1 MNVSSLLEFLRRELA
16 PTPGRGAATF
26 RLTLSCVAATIPIL
40 THHIPHGLI
49 AMITIFLI
57 TKEDTSTTLL
67 GSILA
72 LMGVTLGLGTA
83 LLALKISLDIPW
95 LRLCFFAAF
104 LFGGLFLKRIL
115 AIEGL
120 GSAIGLPAA
129 LEMILPDVPVVPGIF
144 SPSPEFLVEFV
155 LWCWLCVF
163 VGLSVNLGVQ
173 LLLGPDPLTLLE
185 QELGARFRAVEEI
198 LRRLGGAP
206 VPSSAAPTASLES
219 LVTAGMSRQVELLKT
234 ASLTHA
240 WARQRHEELAAII
253 TLVDRLVTDAEALRT
268 LAPPAGAAAQASL
281 LRVAD
286 ACARTRRAFG
296 ERRLP
301 PPPAGMASAGAADPT
316 SAALP
321 PLADME
327 RVLDEI
333 AVVVRVRT
341 AGRSADARLHLLV
354 PDAFTNPEYVRFAI
368 KGALSAM
375 ICYLLWV
382 GFDYRGIY
390 TSVITCFVV
399 SLSTVGA
406 SNQKGLLRF
415 GGAAVGGGMA
425 LISLVYL
432 FPNAETIG
440 GFWLVFGAGTAIS
453 AWGNFGSPRISYGGY
468 QVGLAF
474 FKGALHDFGPSRN
487 LTVLRDR
494 LMGVGLG
501 LIVFGIIEHVLWP
514 ARAVDRM
521 RERLGEMLRAL
532 AELARVCGGRGT
544 IREGAV
550 DAQRRLISQQVAD
563 VQGFIE
569 STKFEIAPG
578 SSDIA
583 RLTGD
588 AQSVFLVLLAIARDD
603 SGRAALPAHVREATE
618 RLGTS
623 VASCLAAAADH
634 LQGKGAPPL
643 IDVAETLGA
652 VERSIAEQTQLD
664 AGSAEVWQ
672 GRRAL
677 YRELVAAV
685 KRLAQAEPRQTAGLT
700 NMPSSVRVR
709 PCPSGRG

>member
-1 MNVSSLLEFLRRELA
+1 MTASALLEFLRRELA
-16 PTPGRGAATF
+16 PTPGRGGATL
-26 RLTLSCVAATIPIL
+26 RLTLACLATTIPIL
-40 THHIPHGLI
+40 THHIPHGLVALI
-49 AMITIFLI
+49 VMFLI
-57 TKEDTSTTLL
+57 TQEDTSATLL
-67 GSILA
+67 GSILGLIGA
-72 LMGVTLGLGTA
+72 TIGLGTG
-83 LLALKISLDIPW
+83 LLALEISLDIPW
-95 LRLCFFAAF
+95 LRVGFFAAF
-104 LFGGLFLKRIL
+104 LFGGLFLKRVL

-129 LEMILPDVPVVPGIF
+129 LVMILPDVPVIPGIF

-155 LWCWLCVF
+155 LWIWLCVAL
-163 VGLSVNLGVQ
+163 GLAVNLGVQ
-173 LLLGPDPLTLLE
+173 LLLAPGDPLTLFE
-185 QELGARFRAVEEI
+185 RELDTRLRVVEET
-198 LRRLGGAP
+198 LRGLGGTP
-206 VPSSAAPTASLES
+206 LPSSSAPTPSLES
-219 LVTAGMSRQVELLKT
+219 LATAGMSRPLALLKT
-234 ASLTHA
+234 ASLTRA
-240 WARQRHEELAAII
+240 WARQRHEELSAII
-253 TLVDRLVTDAEALRT
+253 TLVDRMVTDAAGLWAMAPALGV
-268 LAPPAGAAAQASL
+268 GARASL
-281 LRVAD
+281 LRVANG
-286 ACARTRRAFG
+286 CARTRRAFA

-301 PPPAGMASAGAADPT
+301 GPPEEAAAAE
-316 SAALP
+316 SAAGLP
-321 PLADME
+321 LLADME
-327 RVLDEI
+327 RALEEI
-333 AVVVRVRT
+333 ALVERVR
-341 AGRSADARLHLLV
+341 APAERPSEARLSLLL
-354 PDAFTNPEYVRFAI
+354 PDAFANPEYVRFAV
-368 KGALSAM
+368 KGALSAL

-399 SLSTVGA
+399 SLTTIGA

-415 GGAAVGGGMA
+415 GGAAAGGGMA
-425 LISLVYL
+425 LIALVYL
-432 FPNAETIG
+432 FPNTETLG
-440 GFWLVFGAGTAIS
+440 GFWLVFGVGSAIS

-468 QVGLAF
+468 QMGLAF
-474 FKGALHDFGPSRN
+474 WKGALHDFAPSRN

-494 LMGVGLG
+494 LNGVALG
-501 LIVFGIIEHVLWP
+501 LIVFGIVEHVLWP
-514 ARAVDRM
+514 ARAADRM

-618 RLGTS
+618 RLGTN

-634 LQGKGAPPL
+634 LQGKGGAPP
-643 IDVAETLGA
+643 IEVDEALGA
-652 VERSIAEQTQLD
+652 VERSIAAQVQLN
-664 AGSAEVWQ
+664 AGSAELWR
-672 GRRAL
+672 GRLAL
-677 YRELVAAV
+677 YRELAAAV

-700 NMPSSVRVR
+700 STPSSVRVR